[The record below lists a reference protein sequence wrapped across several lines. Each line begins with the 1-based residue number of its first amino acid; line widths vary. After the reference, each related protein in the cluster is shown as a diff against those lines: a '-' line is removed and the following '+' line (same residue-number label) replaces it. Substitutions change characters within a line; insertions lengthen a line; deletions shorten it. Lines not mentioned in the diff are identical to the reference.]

1 MSIID
6 TFDDKTKEILH
17 PSNLINK
24 VEDFPEVA
32 ILVFKERFFNY
43 LQEDFGMKV
52 IGHINAGL
60 FIPVYKLKFHDKEF
74 AITRT
79 TIGAPGTAGTTEDLI
94 AMGAKKILIFGTCGT
109 LYKDILKEFGIDAS
123 VIRPDNED
131 KHVLP
136 AIKLKDGRKIKADIQ
151 QDLYLIQTR
160 SRLKNVKSV
169 NGVFGKNIVTPEHL
183 TQILIDIGY
192 IKNEKDYRDEK
203 IEEVKKEIQYEN
215 AQEALTKILEDKRIC
230 EVEDKLGYIEA
241 TKYYKSVLNQII
253 PQYLDR
259 KIYKV
264 DCYREQENQ
273 EREYLLCLYAEEN
286 ATIRP
291 YIFSN
296 KLNRFV
302 RTDLEQLNQWQE
314 EGLVIGVGHK
324 RDGSKKLKKYMKKQ
338 QRAKKEGVVQE

>member
-1 MSIID
+1 M
-6 TFDDKTKEILH
+6 
-17 PSNLINK
+17 
-24 VEDFPEVA
+24 
-32 ILVFKERFFNY
+32 
-43 LQEDFGMKV
+43 
-52 IGHINAGL
+52 
-60 FIPVYKLKFHDKEF
+60 
-74 AITRT
+74 
-79 TIGAPGTAGTTEDLI
+79 
-94 AMGAKKILIFGTCGT
+94 
-109 LYKDILKEFGIDAS
+109 
-123 VIRPDNED
+123 
-131 KHVLP
+131 
-136 AIKLKDGRKIKADIQ
+136 
-151 QDLYLIQTR
+151 
-160 SRLKNVKSV
+160 
-169 NGVFGKNIVTPEHL
+169 
-183 TQILIDIGY
+183 
-192 IKNEKDYRDEK
+192 
-203 IEEVKKEIQYEN
+203 
-215 AQEALTKILEDKRIC
+215 EDKRIC

-338 QRAKKEGVVQE
+338 QRAKNEGVVQE

>member
-1 MSIID
+1 MKEYGIIAAMQEEMQEIKNIMQEIKEEKIYEL
-6 TFDDKTKEILH
+6 TFIKGK
-17 PSNLINK
+17 IN
-24 VEDFPEVA
+24 D
-32 ILVFKERFFNY
+32 
-43 LQEDFGMKV
+43 
-52 IGHINAGL
+52 
-60 FIPVYKLKFHDKEF
+60 
-74 AITRT
+74 
-79 TIGAPGTAGTTEDLI
+79 
-94 AMGAKKILIFGTCGT
+94 
-109 LYKDILKEFGIDAS
+109 
-123 VIRPDNED
+123 
-131 KHVLP
+131 
-136 AIKLKDGRKIKADIQ
+136 
-151 QDLYLIQTR
+151 
-160 SRLKNVKSV
+160 
-169 NGVFGKNIVTPEHL
+169 KNIVLVEAGVGKVNAARV

-324 RDGSKKLKKYMKKQ
+324 RDGRKKLKKYMKKQ

>member
-1 MSIID
+1 M
-6 TFDDKTKEILH
+6 DKKQLIEEIRKTM
-17 PSNLINK
+17 P
-24 VEDFPEVA
+24 
-32 ILVFKERFFNY
+32 
-43 LQEDFGMKV
+43 
-52 IGHINAGL
+52 
-60 FIPVYKLKFHDKEF
+60 KLDESDPDKELKM
-74 AITRT
+74 ALHIYI
-79 TIGAPGTAGTTEDLI
+79 TIGRKKAFDEKYFFGDKATTEKIEQL
-94 AMGAKKILIFGTCGT
+94 ANRAKKNPEEFVPKRKIVCISISY

-169 NGVFGKNIVTPEHL
+169 NGVLGKNILTPEHL
-183 TQILIDIGY
+183 TQILMDIGY
-192 IKNEKDYRDEK
+192 IKTEKDYRDEK

-230 EVEDKLGYIEA
+230 EVEDKLGYVEA
-241 TKYYKSVLNQII
+241 TKYYKAILNQII

-273 EREYLLCLYAEEN
+273 EREYLLCLYAEEKE
-286 ATIRP
+286 TIRP

-338 QRAKKEGVVQE
+338 QRAKNEGVVQE

>member
-1 MSIID
+1 M
-6 TFDDKTKEILH
+6 DKKQLIEEIRKTM
-17 PSNLINK
+17 P
-24 VEDFPEVA
+24 
-32 ILVFKERFFNY
+32 
-43 LQEDFGMKV
+43 
-52 IGHINAGL
+52 
-60 FIPVYKLKFHDKEF
+60 KLEESDPDKELKM
-74 AITRT
+74 ALHIYI
-79 TIGAPGTAGTTEDLI
+79 TIGRKKAFDEKYFFGDKATTEKIEQL
-94 AMGAKKILIFGTCGT
+94 ANRAKKNPEEFVPKRKIVCISISY
-109 LYKDILKEFGIDAS
+109 LYKYILKEFGIDAS

-203 IEEVKKEIQYEN
+203 IEEVKKEIKYEN

-302 RTDLEQLNQWQE
+302 RTDLEQLNQRQE